1 MVILW
6 QVFTKIPERGIL
18 ELRRL
23 ISLFTVFLLVLS
35 FSGIVL
41 AQETVKMLLEL
52 TWKLLEE

>member
-6 QVFTKIPERGIL
+6 QVFTKILERGIL

-35 FSGIVL
+35 FP
-41 AQETVKMLLEL
+41 E
-52 TWKLLEE
+52 

>member
-6 QVFTKIPERGIL
+6 QVFTKILERGIL

-41 AQETVKMLLEL
+41 AQETVKILEL